1 MRKTSIQR
9 KVARYFILMIALV
22 VIFLSSMEFYENFK
36 IMLDIS
42 KEQAISCSE
51 IVSGILDHVDFKQ
64 FEETPNSEKYD
75 NERNKLRNVCI
86 SFDLDYLYIYS
97 IDSETMRRR
106 RLFNV
111 AYDDKMDAYISVE
124 HSFGTLYTD
133 PLNPKELAIF
143 NGARKMQRTEFNN
156 KYGHEITWLIPYTNE
171 NNELLAI
178 IGIDNDFN
186 IATKIFMKMFLLATI
201 PTVAVMILELIILLK
216 LIGTSVVSP
225 LKTISEKM
233 LGFANDSE
241 HKPETLNINTNDE
254 IGEIAASFD
263 KMVNDISIYMK
274 NIESLTK
281 ERLENQVQ
289 LEVARHIQYGLVPE
303 KKEINNQLFSVSA
316 VTSPAKEVGG
326 DFYDCFQ
333 RIDGTM
339 CIMIGDVSGKGI
351 TAAIF
356 MAMTKTMLREKLM
369 SGCSPAQALN
379 QANDELCAQ
388 NPENLFVTVFVAI
401 LDSDT
406 GKICYAN
413 AGHTKPVILKDE
425 PQFLT
430 MEPGMALGMFEDAGL
445 KDETLQLNAHQGIL
459 LYTDGVTEALDK
471 DNHFF
476 GTQRLHDAVLHNC
489 AETDNAIDTVNRV
502 LNDVH
507 NFSAGKEQF
516 DDTAILAAYFKTLS
530 AKQDEVSLPLNVSS
544 IEIIKK
550 IIFEMLGQNPLS
562 RKIILACDEVLANI
576 VNYSGADQLTFGCEK
591 EDSLFRVH
599 FTDNGTPFDPTAE
612 QPQEKDF
619 DMLDMG
625 GMGLNMIR
633 QTAENMTYNRD
644 DDKNCL
650 TLEFTLG

>member
-1 MRKTSIQR
+1 MKKSKIQR
-9 KVARYFILMIALV
+9 RIARYFCVMIAFV
-22 VIFLSSMEFYENFK
+22 VAFLSSLDFYENFK
-36 IMLDIS
+36 IRFDIS

-51 IVSGILDHVDFKQ
+51 IVSGILDHVDFKL
-64 FEETPNSEKYD
+64 FEAVPDSAKYD

-97 IDSETMRRR
+97 IDPETLRRR

-111 AYDDKMDAYISVE
+111 AYDDKMDAYIYAE
-124 HSFGTLYTD
+124 HSFGTLSVD

-143 NGARKMQRTEFNN
+143 KGARGMQRTEFNN
-156 KYGHEITWLIPYTNE
+156 QYGHEITWLIPYTNE

-186 IATKIFMKMFLLATI
+186 IATKSFMKMFLLATI

-241 HKPETLNINTNDE
+241 HKPESLNINTNDE
-254 IGEIAASFD
+254 IGEISASFD

-303 KKEINNQLFSVSA
+303 KKEINNQLFSVYA

-333 RIDGTM
+333 RADGTM

-356 MAMTKTMLREKLM
+356 MAMTKTMLRDKLM
-369 SGCSPAQALN
+369 LGCSPAQALN

-489 AETDNAIDTVNRV
+489 A
-502 LNDVH
+502 
-507 NFSAGKEQF
+507 
-516 DDTAILAAYFKTLS
+516 
-530 AKQDEVSLPLNVSS
+530 
-544 IEIIKK
+544 
-550 IIFEMLGQNPLS
+550 
-562 RKIILACDEVLANI
+562 
-576 VNYSGADQLTFGCEK
+576 
-591 EDSLFRVH
+591 
-599 FTDNGTPFDPTAE
+599 
-612 QPQEKDF
+612 
-619 DMLDMG
+619 
-625 GMGLNMIR
+625 
-633 QTAENMTYNRD
+633 
-644 DDKNCL
+644 
-650 TLEFTLG
+650 